1 MLQKVH
7 RMQSLSSTQMVEL
20 SCLTAVNVLRMI
32 KLFGWEHRMSERI
45 RGKRNEE
52 LGWLWKLKVGEITFS
67 VFMSVLISYN
77 QVLETLNG
85 IIK

>member
-1 MLQKVH
+1 
-7 RMQSLSSTQMVEL
+7 MQILEHFF
-20 SCLTAVNVLRMI
+20 CLTAVNVLRMI
-32 KLFGWEHRMSERI
+32 KLFGWERGISERI

-52 LGWLWKLKVGEITFS
+52 LGWVWKLKVGKITFS
-67 VFMSVLISYN
+67 VFLSVSISYN